1 MDARLCGHDDRAMKP
16 PQPVW
21 KIEVMTTAEAQ
32 PVLAQAI
39 EDDCDALMAF
49 ELTPGGPW
57 RLEGLT
63 MTEPDAAAIRAQL
76 ALAASSL
83 GLPVPDATI
92 ERLPDVDWL
101 ARNRRAFPP
110 LRAGRYF
117 VYGSHYEGGVP
128 SGLIGL
134 ELDAGIAFGSG
145 EHATTRGCLLALDAR
160 ARRRPAPRRVLDHG
174 CGSGILG
181 IAAAKTWPCRV
192 AAADIDRDAVRVTA
206 ENAQRNG
213 VSVRRLGTRWGDG
226 LSRPIRR
233 RGYGLV
239 LANILARPLRRLSRP
254 LARSVGPGGTL
265 VLSGL
270 LVAQGADIVQAY
282 RFQGLALARRLTLDG
297 WLTLIFQRRT

>member
-1 MDARLCGHDDRAMKP
+1 
-16 PQPVW
+16 
-21 KIEVMTTAEAQ
+21 MTTAAAQ

-76 ALAASSL
+76 ALAASGL
-83 GLPVPDATI
+83 GVPAPEAKI
-92 ERLPDVDWL
+92 ERMPDVDWL

-117 VYGSHYEGGVP
+117 VYGSHYEGRVP
-128 SGLIGL
+128 PGLVGL

-145 EHATTRGCLLALDAR
+145 EHATTRGCLLAIDRR
-160 ARRRPAPRRVLDHG
+160 ARRKPGPRRVLDHG

-181 IAAAKTWPCRV
+181 IAAAKTWRCTV
-192 AAADIDRDAVRVTA
+192 AAADIDRDAVRVAA
-206 ENAQRNG
+206 ENARRNG
-213 VSVRRLGTRWGDG
+213 VSPRRLRTRWSDG
-226 LSRPIRR
+226 RSRPMRS
-233 RGYGLV
+233 RGYDLV
-239 LANILARPLRRLSRP
+239 CANILARPLRRLSRP
-254 LARSVGPGGTL
+254 LAGAVAPGGML

-270 LVAQGADIVQAY
+270 VAAQGPDIVAAY
-282 RFQGLALARRLTLDG
+282 RFQRLALTGRITLDG
-297 WLTLIFQRRT
+297 WVTLIFRRGR

>member
-1 MDARLCGHDDRAMKP
+1 MPVKQGK
-16 PQPVW
+16 PVW
-21 KIEVMTTAEAQ
+21 KIEVMTTAAAQ

-63 MTEPDAAAIRAQL
+63 MDEPDETAIRAQL
-76 ALAASSL
+76 ARAASDL
-83 GLPVPDATI
+83 GLPPPEAKI

-101 ARNRRAFPP
+101 ARNRREFPP

-117 VYGSHYEGGVP
+117 VYGSHYEGAVP
-128 SGLIGL
+128 PGMAGL

-145 EHATTRGCLLALDAR
+145 EHATTRGCLMALDR
-160 ARRRPAPRRVLDHG
+160 LARRGRHIRRMLDHG

-181 IAAAKTWPCRV
+181 LAAAKTWQVRV
-192 AAADIDRDAVRVTA
+192 DAADIDRDSVRVAA

-213 VSVRRLGTRWGDG
+213 ISKRRLRTRWSDG
-226 LSRPIRR
+226 LSRPMRA
-233 RGYGLV
+233 RGYDLV
-239 LANILARPLRRLSRP
+239 CANILARPLRKLSKRL
-254 LARSVGPGGTL
+254 AHAVAPGGTL

-270 LVAQGADIVQAY
+270 LASQGPDIVAAY
-282 RFQGLALARRLTLDG
+282 RFQRLALVGRITIDG
-297 WLTLIFQRRT
+297 WLTLILRR